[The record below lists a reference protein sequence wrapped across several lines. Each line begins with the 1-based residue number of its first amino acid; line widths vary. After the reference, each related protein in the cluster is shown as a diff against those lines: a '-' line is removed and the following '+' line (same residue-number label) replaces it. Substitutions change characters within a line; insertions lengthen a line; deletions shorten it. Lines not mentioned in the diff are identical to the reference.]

1 LKTRL
6 KVLEHII
13 GLTVDVIQANGK
25 TT

>member
-13 GLTVDVIQANGK
+13 GLTVDVIQANGR